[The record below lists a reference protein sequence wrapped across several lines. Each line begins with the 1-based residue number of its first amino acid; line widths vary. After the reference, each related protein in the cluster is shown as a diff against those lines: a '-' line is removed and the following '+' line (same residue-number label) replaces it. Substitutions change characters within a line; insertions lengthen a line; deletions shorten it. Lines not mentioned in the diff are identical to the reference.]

1 VALLFWGAAYW
12 QRRYTANNERRI
24 MDNYYNIIC
33 VFILIVII
41 RFLLYISKFLYLKKV
56 LIKQNVFIEGQFN
69 DADDINP
76 AAINRYN

>member
-1 VALLFWGAAYW
+1 
-12 QRRYTANNERRI
+12 